1 MLDATLQSCGPGE
14 FIKRDRAG
22 RLLAIVGF
30 LHRHPIGVPLEEIA
44 AHAGVSRR
52 TVQRDLKVIES
63 QMGVA
68 LFQQGN
74 RWGVLNK
81 SFMPPLKLTL
91 LEAVTLF
98 LGARLLARFLDRRDT
113 HTIRAM
119 QALAAVLPSDV
130 ARHVD
135 SAVKHLTARTADA
148 AYEKIF
154 DLVTLGWVEG
164 RKVRIGYPRRHADG
178 EMRVGLQFFAPYFLE
193 PNPRGHGC
201 YVIGHDDRSNAI
213 RCFKLERITDAELT
227 DERFTI
233 PEDFDP
239 HARFDRAWIVSDEDP
254 VLVRVRF
261 CDESAAAHARENDW
275 HPSQEA
281 VELDDGTLELRLTVS
296 GTTEILSW
304 VLGWGAAVEV
314 LEPPELRER
323 VMATARGM
331 IDRYA

>member
-1 MLDATLQSCGPGE
+1 MPHVMLQSPAPGE

-22 RLLAIVGF
+22 RLLAITSF
-30 LHRHPIGVPLEEIA
+30 LYRYPNGVLLEEIA
-44 AHAGVSRR
+44 AHIGMSTR
-52 TVQRDLKVIES
+52 TVQRDLRVLES
-63 QMGVA
+63 QMDVT
-68 LFQQGN
+68 LFQQGK
-74 RWGVLNK
+74 RWGVLKN

-91 LEAVTLF
+91 LEGVTLF
-98 LGARLLARFLDRRDT
+98 LSARLLARFLDRRDP

-119 QALAAVLPSDV
+119 QALAAVLPQDV

-135 SAVKHLTARTADA
+135 GAVRHLTARPADA

-154 DLVTLGWVEG
+154 DLVTLGWVEH

-178 EMRVGLQFFAPYFLE
+178 EMRVGLQLFAPYFLE
-193 PNPRGHGC
+193 PNPLGHGC

-213 RCFKLERITDAELT
+213 RCFKMERITDAELT

-254 VLVRVRF
+254 VLVRVHFR
-261 CDESAAAHARENDW
+261 DEAAASRARENHW

-281 VELDDGTLELRLTVS
+281 VELDDGTLELRFIVG

-314 LEPPELRER
+314 LEPSELRQR
-323 VMATARGM
+323 VASAARGM
-331 IDRYA
+331 LLRYT